1 MLAERSKARSLP
13 LHRLVPQPGALQRR
27 WTLGYDLLSLSMEI
41 PSLSTSSPSI
51 QKTPPR
57 GRLSRLSRDV
67 RDMFAELS
75 EYRELLFAMTRRDL
89 LLRYKQTIMGF
100 GWAILMPVTYMVLF
114 SVIFTRVVPLETG
127 MPYPV
132 FAYTGLLPWNLFS
145 SSLRFA
151 TNSLVANRTLVTKVY
166 FPREILPF
174 SMIMVSL
181 VDFAVGTSILALLMI
196 WYQIPITWTI
206 VLLPLILIVQLMFT
220 AGVTL
225 LLSMANLFFR
235 DVKYLLEI
243 VITLWMFATSV
254 VYPVDRV
261 GGLAGKLL
269 MLNPMT
275 PIIDAYRNVLL
286 KGELPAFGP
295 FAYAAALSV
304 VLLAVAWTWF
314 HRTEPKFAESV

>member
-1 MLAERSKARSLP
+1 MSTSPSHIPEPAARGGIA
-13 LHRLVPQPGALQRR
+13 RLVQDFR
-27 WTLGYDLLSLSMEI
+27 E
-41 PSLSTSSPSI
+41 
-51 QKTPPR
+51 
-57 GRLSRLSRDV
+57 
-67 RDMFAELS
+67 MFHELY
-75 EYRELLFAMTRRDL
+75 EYRELLLAMTRRDL

-100 GWAILMPVTYMVLF
+100 GWAILMPVTYMIVF
-114 SVIFTRVVPLETG
+114 SVIFTRVVPLDTG
-127 MPYPV
+127 VPYPI

-151 TNSLVANRTLVTKVY
+151 TSSLVANRTLVTKVY

-174 SMIMVSL
+174 SMIAVSL

-196 WYQIPITWTI
+196 WYKVSVTWTI
-206 VLLPLILIVQLMFT
+206 VLIPLILLVQVIFT

-225 LLSMANLFFR
+225 ILSMANLFFR
-235 DVKYLLEI
+235 DVKYLIEI

-261 GGLAGKLL
+261 GGLAGQLL

-275 PIIDAYRNVLL
+275 PIIDAYRSVLL
-286 KGELPAFGP
+286 HGELPAAGP
-295 FAYAAALSV
+295 FTYAAVLSV
-304 VLLAVAWTWF
+304 ILLAVAWTAF